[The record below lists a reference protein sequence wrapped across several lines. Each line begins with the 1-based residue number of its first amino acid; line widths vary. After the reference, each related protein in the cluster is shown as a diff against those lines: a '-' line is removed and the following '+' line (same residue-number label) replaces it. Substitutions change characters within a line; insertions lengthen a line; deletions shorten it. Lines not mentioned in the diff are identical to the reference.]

1 MVHHNLY
8 FKLFILHNNSFDN
21 QGSKINKIYT
31 LERFSILFTCFSYT
45 LVTGIKEGCKCL
57 SSKISFTILNKTLK
71 LKKKTNK
78 QRNKKNQ
85 NNQKKTELVDRGAC
99 IKV

>member
-31 LERFSILFTCFSYT
+31 LERFSILFTCFSYS

-71 LKKKTNK
+71 FKKKKTNK
-78 QRNKKNQ
+78 QT
-85 NNQKKTELVDRGAC
+85 KKTKTTRR
-99 IKV
+99 KQS